1 MTDRPLFRSVDAAFK
16 WAFQPRYA
24 RAVQSSHILLPYMKK
39 DRLGED
45 RVTDAPIHAV
55 DPGLER
61 TPIGLDAAAQAGML
75 CSFVLRQPD
84 PRRLHLLSK
93 YAHGELRQQARR
105 ALRDF
110 LIPLMRQTI
119 RPRFAIYECVS
130 RHYGKRIVF
139 KDLASKVLY
148 LVPEGG
154 TEAKRLQRAVRMV
167 RELAR
172 DTDSWLK
179 QISTQTEQAAH
190 EQLKQSGVIG

>member
-1 MTDRPLFRSVDAAFK
+1 MVERPLFRTVDAALK

-24 RAVQSSHILLPYMKK
+24 RAVQSSHVLLPFMKR
-39 DRLGED
+39 DRLGDD
-45 RVTDAPIHAV
+45 RVTDAPIRAV

-61 TPIGLDAAAQAGML
+61 APIGLDAAAQAGML
-75 CSFVLRQPD
+75 QSFVIRQPD

-93 YAHGELRQQARR
+93 YAHGELRNAARR

-119 RPRFAIYECVS
+119 RPRFVVYECVG
-130 RHYGKRIVF
+130 RYYGKRIVF
-139 KDLASKVLY
+139 KDLSIKVLY

-154 TEAKRLQRAVRMV
+154 DEAKRMRSAWRMV
-167 RELAR
+167 REIAR
-172 DTDSWLK
+172 EVDSWLK

-190 EQLKQSGVIG
+190 EELQNMGVIG